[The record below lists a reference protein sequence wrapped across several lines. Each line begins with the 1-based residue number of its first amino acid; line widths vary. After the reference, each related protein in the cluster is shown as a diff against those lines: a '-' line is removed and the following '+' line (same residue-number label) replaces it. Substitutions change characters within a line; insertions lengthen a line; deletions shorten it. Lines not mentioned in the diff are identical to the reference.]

1 MSTQIIGLTD
11 WLKTPPGEYLLDW
24 ERERF
29 DQALSDIF
37 GYHAL
42 QLGLPEVDA
51 LRANRMPHQWLAL
64 DQILSA
70 PAGPSPSLLASP
82 SAGPTPSPSARSSAA
97 APVRQVALLTH
108 SLALPFAANSLDLVV
123 LPHTLELSLDP
134 HATLREVERVLVPE
148 GRVVISGLNPASLW
162 GLRQQRAQLCRQLG
176 FGEPFLPERGELIG
190 HWRLRDW
197 LRLLSFEIE
206 SAQFGCYRP
215 AFDHARWL
223 ARFGWMDAAGAR
235 WWPIFGAAYFLVA
248 SKRVRGMRLLE
259 PGWKTRS
266 ARAPAP
272 AVVANRGSSS
282 ADLTTSSLPSNSK
295 SSL

>member
-1 MSTQIIGLTD
+1 MSHQIIGLTD

-29 DQALSDIF
+29 DQAVGDIF

-64 DQILSA
+64 DAPGASTGPSASLSA
-70 PAGPSPSLLASP
+70 SPE
-82 SAGPTPSPSARSSAA
+82 AA

-108 SLALPFAANSLDLVV
+108 SVALPFATNSLDLVV

-134 HATLREVERVLVPE
+134 HTTLSEVERVLVPE

-162 GLRQQRAQLCRQLG
+162 GLRQRRSKLCRRLG
-176 FGEPFLPERGELIG
+176 FTELFAPGQGELIG

-197 LRLLSFEIE
+197 LRLLSFEVE

-215 AFDHARWL
+215 AFDSASLL
-223 ARFGWMDAAGAR
+223 ARFGLMDAAGAR

-248 SKRVRGMRLLE
+248 TKRVRGMRLLE
-259 PGWKTRS
+259 PGWKTRN

-272 AVVANRGSSS
+272 AVVANRGS
-282 ADLTTSSLPSNSK
+282 AGPDLASSSLPSNPK
-295 SSL
+295 SSS

>member
-1 MSTQIIGLTD
+1 MSSQIIGLTD

-29 DQALSDIF
+29 DLALSDVF

-42 QLGLPEVDA
+42 QLGLPEIDA
-51 LRANRMPHQWLAL
+51 LRANRMPHQWVAL
-64 DQILSA
+64 DA
-70 PAGPSPSLLASP
+70 PATT
-82 SAGPTPSPSARSSAA
+82 SATES
-97 APVRQVALLTH
+97 VRQVALLTH
-108 SLALPFAANSLDLVV
+108 SVALPFAANSLDLVV

-162 GLRQQRAQLCRQLG
+162 GLRQQRARMFRR
-176 FGEPFLPERGELIG
+176 FGVGELFLPQAAEPIG

-197 LRLLSFEIE
+197 LRLLSFELE

-215 AFDHARWL
+215 ALESARWL
-223 ARFGWMDAAGAR
+223 GRFRWMDAAGAR
-235 WWPIFGAAYFLVA
+235 WWPIFGAVYFLVA

-272 AVVANRGSSS
+272 AAIANRRP
-282 ADLTTSSLPSNSK
+282 TSSK
-295 SSL
+295 SSTPSSS